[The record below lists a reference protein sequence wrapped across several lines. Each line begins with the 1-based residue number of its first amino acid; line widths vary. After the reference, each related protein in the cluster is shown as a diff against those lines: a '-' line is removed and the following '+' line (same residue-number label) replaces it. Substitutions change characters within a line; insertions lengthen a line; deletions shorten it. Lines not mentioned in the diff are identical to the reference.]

1 MTDLTKI
8 RLAPAAERQH
18 ATLKANFI
26 YRRVAML
33 KHHVGAKIARRIA
46 WKEAEKLS
54 RRELIYML
62 RFGHL
67 AITDRPNDILEA

>member
-26 YRRVAML
+26 YRRR
-33 KHHVGAKIARRIA
+33 GA
-46 WKEAEKLS
+46 
-54 RRELIYML
+54 
-62 RFGHL
+62 
-67 AITDRPNDILEA
+67 